1 METSTY
7 YQQNRE
13 RILKYNKERYWK
25 LKLQDKDKTIEQEI
39 KYLRKRIDSL
49 QQNVEYYKQ
58 KARAYRRE
66 RMEANSKVKEL
77 EEKLKNSVPKQ
88 TGAQYNK
95 TLETINKLEELL
107 KDTNQPRMLFKARKE
122 HLMKL
127 KESIGM
133 PIYASCAFGMN

>member
-1 METSTY
+1 MEASTY

-58 KARAYRRE
+58 KARAYRKE
-66 RMEANSKVKEL
+66 RMEANAKTKTASVWTEIFKDLNPYLNIQMSILPQWPFVQDGLKKADIVEQIKV
-77 EEKLKNSVPKQ
+77 
-88 TGAQYNK
+88 
-95 TLETINKLEELL
+95 
-107 KDTNQPRMLFKARKE
+107 
-122 HLMKL
+122 
-127 KESIGM
+127 
-133 PIYASCAFGMN
+133 

>member
-13 RILKYNKERYWK
+13 RIIKYNKERYWRKK
-25 LKLQDKDKTIEQEI
+25 LEDKDVTIQKENQ
-39 KYLRKRIDSL
+39 YLRKRIEAL
-49 QQNVEYYKQ
+49 QQKVTYYQ
-58 KARAYRRE
+58 QRARAYRRE